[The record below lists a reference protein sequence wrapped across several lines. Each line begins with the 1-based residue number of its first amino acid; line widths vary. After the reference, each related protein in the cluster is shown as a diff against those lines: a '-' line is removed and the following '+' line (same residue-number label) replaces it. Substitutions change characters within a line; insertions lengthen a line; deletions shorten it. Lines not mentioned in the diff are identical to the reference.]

1 MFKALRSLAKAGFN
15 VRSIRRDVET
25 DASRLEAIYAP
36 IEQALRNT
44 TAEREGLSRRIEDVL
59 ARAAVTQGNDTDEYL
74 MRDSLDGQSQNMFNS
89 QIAEGQ
95 RRLAKLSNDIEGFQQ
110 LKRVFESEFP
120 HHGIGSR
127 TNS

>member
-1 MFKALRSLAKAGFN
+1 MFKTLRSLTKAGFN
-15 VRSIRRDVET
+15 VRSARRDVET

-36 IEQALRNT
+36 IERALRNA

-74 MRDSLDGQSQNMFNS
+74 MRDSLDGQRQNVFNN

-95 RRLAKLSNDIEGFQQ
+95 RRLAKLSKDIDGFQQ
-110 LKRVFESEFP
+110 LKRVFENEFP
-120 HHGIGSR
+120 HYGIGFGS
-127 TNS
+127 NS